1 MKRKLS
7 FAAVASVLLF
17 IVLRIQ
23 GSPLKTPISKKA
35 IVDLEFAD
43 TITRVQELFA
53 AWDLQTVKINVWI
66 DFLFII
72 AYVSFLS
79 LAAKATAAKLKNGF
93 FKQSG
98 IFFSRLAFIAGL
110 LDVCENIF
118 MLQTA
123 EGNYT
128 PISLTL
134 TYYFAAFKF
143 VFAGLIILYLLIS
156 LTRFNKNII

>member
-1 MKRKLS
+1 MKKKLS
-7 FAAVASVLLF
+7 VAAVASVVMF

-23 GSPLKTPISKKA
+23 GSELKTPISKKA

-43 TITRVQELFA
+43 TVKRVQELFA
-53 AWDLQTVKINVWI
+53 VWNLQTVKINVWI

-79 LAAKATAAKLKNGF
+79 LAAKATAAKLKMGF
-93 FKQSG
+93 FKQAG
-98 IFFSRLAFIAGL
+98 IFFSRLAFVAGL

-123 EGNYT
+123 AGNYT
-128 PISLTL
+128 SVSLTL
-134 TYYFAAFKF
+134 TFYCATFKFIFAA
-143 VFAGLIILYLLIS
+143 LIILYLLIA
-156 LTRFNKNII
+156 LTMLKKK